1 LRSSSIKE
9 NMEKN
14 KSIERLKEKCEQQ
27 EQLLNNLKSEFGSVQ
42 QEKQNEIENKLSQ
55 MQETQLSLKLKQE
68 ENLELNEHIGKL
80 TKTLNDEREHLSTV
94 KTELDELKAYY
105 VELNEK
111 NNALISQLE
120 ADNAEIKKRL
130 VKLIKEKAEL
140 WQKADNL
147 EYQNLLK
154 SSSMW
159 MDDANVTNCMNC
171 NSHFSLILRKVFY
184 AFFLLICLFSIFSSY
199 LP

>member
-1 LRSSSIKE
+1 
-9 NMEKN
+9 
-14 KSIERLKEKCEQQ
+14 
-27 EQLLNNLKSEFGSVQ
+27 
-42 QEKQNEIENKLSQ
+42 
-55 MQETQLSLKLKQE
+55 MQETQLSLKLKEE
-68 ENLELNEHIGKL
+68 ENLQLNELIGKL
-80 TKTLNDEREHLSTV
+80 SKTLNDEREHLSTV
-94 KTELDELKAYY
+94 KSELDELKLYY

-154 SSSMW
+154 ASSMW

-171 NSHFSLILRKVFY
+171 NSHFSLILRKVIPL
-184 AFFLLICLFSIFSSY
+184 FFFFSIFIRLFTKTNRIFLSTIAVCVSKSSAIIAATIGSSWTTRKFFFSVF
-199 LP
+199 LFGLGQERFKF

>member
-1 LRSSSIKE
+1 
-9 NMEKN
+9 M
-14 KSIERLKEKCEQQ
+14 QQ
-27 EQLLNNLKSEFGSVQ
+27 
-42 QEKQNEIENKLSQ
+42 
-55 MQETQLSLKLKQE
+55 TQLSLKLKEE
-68 ENLELNEHIGKL
+68 ENLQLNDHIGKL
-80 TKTLNDEREHLSTV
+80 TKTLNDERQHLSNV
-94 KTELDELKAYY
+94 KSQLDELKLYY

-171 NSHFSLILRKVFY
+171 HSHFSLILRKVTILFL
-184 AFFLLICLFSIFSSY
+184 FFFIRRFELHRCQKHHCRLCLKIFCY
-199 LP
+199 YCCNNWIELNNT